1 MKGFKVAGRYAQSLL
16 ELAQEKEVVDA
27 VVKDMTVFIDVA
39 NENRDFAAFLNNPI
53 IKSDKKN
60 AVLGKIFPDFQG
72 MTIKFFQ
79 LLTKNRREMLLP
91 LIADEFVAKVKAA
104 RGIIP
109 VTLTAAR
116 QLDPEV
122 KQSILD
128 KLGKSVKGEIEL
140 NEIEDE
146 ALIGGFIVRMGDTR
160 IDASVAYQLS
170 ELKQRLTR

>member
-16 ELAQEKEVVDA
+16 ELAQEKEEVDA
-27 VVKDMTVFIDVA
+27 VVKDMTVFIDVS

-79 LLTKNRREMLLP
+79 LLTQNRREMLLP